1 MKALSFFYVTE
12 NIRESQMSSNPEIIW
27 RALSKANVSKV
38 AYNPCNK
45 LNAVMEQVPDD
56 IKILNITKESAGLGL
71 CFGRSLAGKRSAMF
85 IQNTG
90 LGNLITELFTLQKL
104 YQVALPIF
112 VSWRGY
118 YKEPI
123 EAQIIF
129 GQKVETLLHA
139 IDVEYTICKSADD
152 LRDLDQSVENCFR
165 ENKVK
170 VYLLSPELW
179 QVNSADFHVFGS
191 PNLNSVDNSTDGYDG
206 KPSLNRKGAIDVI
219 TSNIGNDDIL
229 ISQIGFPSKEVYNSK
244 DRDLNFYMLGALGA
258 ATEVGIGLAMEK
270 PDRHIYVIDGDG
282 AFFFNPN
289 QLLDLAVYQPENLT
303 VICLDNGSWGSTGNQ
318 PTLSSSGMNLS
329 AIATTLGIDKNCM
342 TDSPDELKFL
352 LDEKPQFLHYFI
364 AAGNDKKGVEIPLQA
379 IEIKQRFMNAISI

>member
-1 MKALSFFYVTE
+1 M
-12 NIRESQMSSNPEIIW
+12 SNPETIW
-27 RALSKANVSKV
+27 RAMTNAQVSKV

-45 LNAVMEQVPDD
+45 LNAVMQQVPND
-56 IKILNITKESAGLGL
+56 IEVLNITKESAGLGL

-90 LGNLITELFTLQKL
+90 LGNLITELYTMQKL

-118 YKEPI
+118 YQEPI

-129 GQKVETLLHA
+129 GQKVETLLQA
-139 IDVEYTICKSADD
+139 IDVEYEICKSADD
-152 LRDLDQSVENCFR
+152 LKNLDQSVEECFGQ
-165 ENKVK
+165 NKVK

-179 QVNSADFHVFGS
+179 EVNSADFHVFGS
-191 PNLNSVDNSTDGYDG
+191 PNLNSVENSTQGYQG
-206 KPSLNRKGAIDVI
+206 TPSLTRKGAIDVI
-219 TSNIGNDDIL
+219 TSSINDNDIL
-229 ISQIGFPSKEVYNSK
+229 VSQIGFPSKEVYNSK
-244 DRDLNFYMLGALGA
+244 DREQNFYMLGALGA

-270 PDRHIYVIDGDG
+270 PDRHVYVIDGDG

-289 QLLDLAVYQPENLT
+289 QLFDLAVYKPENLT

-329 AIATTLGIDKNCM
+329 AIAASLGITNKGM
-342 TDSPDELKFL
+342 TDNPEELTAL
-352 LDEKPQFLHYFI
+352 LMEKPQFMHYFI
-364 AAGNDKKGVEIPLQA
+364 EAGNDKTGIEIPMQA
-379 IEIKQRFMNAISI
+379 IEIKQRFMNAISV